1 MKDENTNICPH
12 TILIP
17 SPTSLS
23 VAQDSVFSL
32 RRGRPLPSGG
42 LPWPHCSVGN
52 LRLPPR
58 WHHRMD
64 LLHWLAVFFGFQNKN
79 VHNQS
84 KRRCRSRCR
93 RVTVNLIKAVF
104 WSNGT
109 TGLCNGNIFIPGD
122 VVVKLPR
129 WSWRPKM
136 KSLLFKPTSDPDW
149 FLSPRFHFLLKFWIF
164 MQNPPQN
171 PWKSRSPLD
180 LIQRL
185 SQQENSKKD
194 HKVPVRILSSRPQT
208 SVGGVNG
215 SLLGSH
221 RRCNGEGGRQGSYG
235 GRYSVL
241 IFISNWSK
249 PLIFLLINLS
259 IWRCIF
265 FTHRRSLLIM
275 CWFFLSNLKCPL
287 FTSVVVGS
295 LHRMLLILHSST
307 LFALPN

>member
-1 MKDENTNICPH
+1 MRTPIFVH
-12 TILIP
+12 TQ
-17 SPTSLS
+17 SLS
-23 VAQDSVFSL
+23 PPPPLSPSRKTLSSPFGAAVLSL
-32 RRGRPLPSGG
+32 AGG

-109 TGLCNGNIFIPGD
+109 QPRNQTGLCNGNIFIPGD

-171 PWKSRSPLD
+171 PWKSHSPLD

-259 IWRCIF
+259 IWRASFLPTVEASSSCVGFSFQIWSALCLLLLLLVH
-265 FTHRRSLLIM
+265 FTV
-275 CWFFLSNLKCPL
+275 CC
-287 FTSVVVGS
+287 
-295 LHRMLLILHSST
+295 
-307 LFALPN
+307 